1 LGVTGMVAK
10 RFILREEATP
20 FIMELPLYH
29 KPDLKT
35 IGVNVWTRLLSF
47 IKKAG
52 SVILIVSV
60 IVWMLSF
67 FPAGK
72 VEESYL
78 AMFGRF
84 IAPLGTP
91 LGLDWRMMAALIT
104 SIVAKENAVA
114 TLSVLYNVGRE
125 GLIQTLPT
133 FMSPAS
139 ALAFLVV
146 LLLFVPCAA
155 TVAVMKQEFKD
166 NKWFAGSLLFMLFIS
181 FACGVLIY
189 NVSRTLGLP

>member
-47 IKKAG
+47 LKKAG
-52 SVILIVSV
+52 SVILIVSA
-60 IVWMLSF
+60 IVWMLSY

-114 TLSVLYNVGRE
+114 TLSVLYNVGQE
-125 GLIQTLPT
+125 GLIRTLPT

-139 ALAFLVV
+139 ALAFLAV

-166 NKWFAGSLLFMLFIS
+166 NKWFIGSLLFMLLTS

-189 NVSRTLGLP
+189 NVSRVLGLP